1 MKSVLFGWELGA
13 NLGHAKPLA
22 SIANQLRGDGVRI
35 VVAARDLLYARV
47 AFAGIEAQLL
57 QAPIWPDHRHFGSDT
72 GEGSY
77 LDILVNIGFADRAK
91 LAAVVAGWIALLD
104 LAEPDA
110 IVADHSPA
118 LLLAARI
125 RDIPVVQVGSG
136 YTMPPVEYDRLP
148 PIRADRAA
156 IVPESRV
163 ASVAAGVAA
172 AYGAWAPQSLL
183 DIFRTRARIVFG
195 CPELDVYAPFRR
207 EPLCLPPEPLPE
219 FIAAPVEPRLFVY
232 LGPDVPGIDQL
243 LQVLTELNIPLEA
256 YLRGEAAPLGQF
268 LTLRGHRVH
277 DTPPA
282 LADVLP
288 NVSHVLSAGG
298 VFTCHAALAAG
309 RPLLGL
315 PQHGEALLNITAL
328 EKLGSG
334 RRLEPWSDEKALRN
348 ALLAFLRDH
357 TLLRQAQHWAKVL
370 GARHQPDGLQAA
382 AGAIRQCLG
391 MSATGSATAAGAMAP
406 QTNP

>member
-22 SIANQLRGDGVRI
+22 SVARQLRDDGIRI
-35 VVAARDLLYARV
+35 IVAARDLRYGSV
-47 AFAGIEAQLL
+47 AFQGIDAQLL
-57 QAPIWPDHRHFGSDT
+57 QAPIWPDHRHFGSEA
-72 GEGSY
+72 GEAGY

-91 LAAVVAGWIALLD
+91 LAAVVGGWIALLD
-104 LAEPDA
+104 LVKPDA

-118 LLLAARI
+118 LLLAAHI
-125 RDIPVVQVGSG
+125 RGISVIQLGSG
-136 YTMPPVEYDRLP
+136 YTMPPVDYDRLP

-156 IVPESRV
+156 IMPESRM
-163 ASVAAGVAA
+163 ASVAASVAA
-172 AYGAWAPQSLL
+172 DHGRWAPQTLL

-207 EPLCLPPEPLPE
+207 EPLYLPPEPLPE
-219 FIAAPVEPRLFVY
+219 FVAPPVEPRLFVY
-232 LGPDVPGIDQL
+232 LGPEVPRIDQL
-243 LQVLTELNIPLEA
+243 LQVLTELDMPLEA

-277 DTPPA
+277 DSPPA

-288 NVSHVLSAGG
+288 NASHVISAGG

-309 RPLLGL
+309 RPMLGFPL
-315 PQHGEALLNITAL
+315 HGEAALNISAL
-328 EKLGSG
+328 ERLGTG

-348 ALLAFLRDH
+348 TLLGFVRDH
-357 TLLRQAQHWAKVL
+357 TLLRQARHWAKIL
-370 GARHQPDGLQAA
+370 GARRQPDGLSAA
-382 AGAIRQCLG
+382 AGAIRQSLG
-391 MSATGSATAAGAMAP
+391 MSASGAPAATPATS